1 MFFLRLW
8 MREVLRRRCVEKGV
22 ARAKNVGDFDVRHCC
37 GLVLVVVVLVVS
49 VSVVSAVRKR
59 MAFSLEM
66 GFAWAWRTAHDEKK
80 KTRRRK
86 TLVNFKARRCYCT
99 I

>member
-8 MREVLRRRCVEKGV
+8 MREVLRRRCVEEGL
-22 ARAKNVGDFDVRHCC
+22 ARAKNVGDFDVRHSC

-49 VSVVSAVRKR
+49 VVSAVRKR
-59 MAFSLEM
+59 MAFCLEM
-66 GFAWAWRTAHDEKK
+66 RFAWAWRTAHNEEKK
-80 KTRRRK
+80 ARRRK
-86 TLVNFKARRCYCT
+86 TLVTFKARRCYCT